1 MSANLFDSR
10 LMSDKDLY
18 DVTGLKRHGAQVN
31 WFVTQFGVKP
41 VQRADGRIILSWAA
55 FEALQARR
63 VCAAGGVPAANKERP
78 ALVPVRKA
86 A

>member
-1 MSANLFDSR
+1 MSGHLFDNR
-10 LMSDKDLY
+10 LMNEKDLH
-18 DVTGLKRHGAQVN
+18 DVTGLKRHSAQVN

-41 VQRADGRIILSWAA
+41 VQRADGRVILSWAA

-63 VCAAGGVPAANKERP
+63 VCATSAVPATNNERP
-78 ALVPVRKA
+78 TLVPVRRA

>member
-1 MSANLFDSR
+1 MSDHLIDNR
-10 LMSDKDLY
+10 LMSEKDLH
-18 DVTGLKRHGAQVN
+18 DVTGLKRHSAQVN

-63 VCAAGGVPAANKERP
+63 VCAASAVPAANNERP
-78 ALVPVRKA
+78 ALIPVRKA